1 MIPYLCSNVSW
12 SYRESLRLPICL
24 LIKTQVKSNPNTYI
38 GTTQCLYDIELRFP
52 GTPPILFDMSSTMR
66 MAWLPLSCFLFCFVL
81 FLFYTGTSPILAMVA
96 DEETFLS
103 CPTVHAFPIQQ
114 ILEGVEWG
122 KYLIFLLS
130 TFPVYCCRQNIKPE
144 HVMFLPGNS
153 TMANKE
159 KLLQAMKNVAVLNTP
174 TPLCG
179 STCKHLIGFQ
189 DSLSISWR

>member
-1 MIPYLCSNVSW
+1 
-12 SYRESLRLPICL
+12 
-24 LIKTQVKSNPNTYI
+24 
-38 GTTQCLYDIELRFP
+38 
-52 GTPPILFDMSSTMR
+52 MR

-96 DEETFLS
+96 DEGTFSS

-114 ILEGVEWG
+114 SLEGVEWG
-122 KYLIFLLS
+122 KYLTFLLS
-130 TFPVYCCRQNIKPE
+130 IFPVHCCRQNIKPE

-189 DSLSISWR
+189 DSLSISWRQSSDLDSVNLLWCSFSFPGLYPFEFLPNDPFSDFLQIIWKYWLYWCWGWKGSSSALDSK